1 MRKISGILVAS
12 ALVAS
17 IALVAPAAHAGESIT
32 GSGSSYMNSM
42 QQTCS
47 ANYKRDTR
55 DDVSYTS
62 KGSSTGKSEFAS
74 GATNFGG
81 TDSLYSSGAP
91 KNFVYVPLVG
101 GPIAIVFNVSGVK
114 SLNLTPALMSGIF
127 TGKIT
132 KWNDAKIKSVNA
144 AVASKLP
151 NKTIQVVFRSDGSG
165 TTNNFGAYMA
175 STVGGKWKAADAW
188 ADASGST
195 KGTGAAKNAGIVTT
209 VKGLAN
215 SISYADLAD
224 VTTAG
229 IPFAAIQNPTGKFVK
244 PTVAAS
250 ARFLAASP
258 IAANGQVLFNYK
270 KKVEGGYNLTLVA
283 YGLAP
288 TKGGATG
295 TAAAESVRKYFTYFI
310 NTCAPK
316 EAAKIGYVAISG
328 ALKTK
333 AIELVKKIK

>member
-17 IALVAPAAHAGESIT
+17 IALVAPAANASETIT

-47 ANYKRDTR
+47 AAYTNNKVT
-55 DDVSYTS
+55 YTS

-74 GATNFGG
+74 GATAFGG
-81 TDSLYSSGAP
+81 SDSLYSSDAP
-91 KNFVYVPLVG
+91 SNFTYVPLVG
-101 GPIAIVFNVSGVK
+101 GPIAIVFNVAGVK
-114 SLNLTPALMSGIF
+114 SLNLTPKLLDGIF

-132 KWNDAKIKSVNA
+132 KWNDAKITAVNA
-144 AVASKLP
+144 ASASKLP

-165 TTNNFGAYMA
+165 TTNNFGAYMKA
-175 STVGGKWKAADAW
+175 TAGGKWKAADAW

-195 KGTGAAKNAGIVTT
+195 KGTGAAKNSGIVTT

-224 VTTAG
+224 VTTAK
-229 IPFAAIQNPTGKFVK
+229 IPFAAIENGAGQFVK
-244 PTVAAS
+244 PTVSAS
-250 ARFLAASP
+250 GRFLAANTVAS
-258 IAANGQVLFNYK
+258 NGEVVFDYK
-270 KKVEGGYNLTLVA
+270 KKVTGGYNLTLVA
-283 YGLAP
+283 YGIAP
-288 TKGGATG
+288 TKSSNTAK
-295 TAAAESVRKYFTYFI
+295 AAAVKDYFTYFL

-316 EAAKIGYVAISG
+316 EAAKIGYVAVSG
-328 ALKTK
+328 KLKTK
-333 AIELVKKIK
+333 ALELVAKIK

>member
-1 MRKISGILVAS
+1 MRKISGILAAS

-17 IALVAPAAHAGESIT
+17 IALVAPAANASETIT

-47 ANYKRDTR
+47 AAYTTNKVT
-55 DDVSYTS
+55 YTS

-74 GATNFGG
+74 GATSFGG
-81 TDSLYSSGAP
+81 SDSLYSSDAP
-91 KNFVYVPLVG
+91 SNFTYVPLIG
-101 GPIAIVFNVSGVK
+101 GPIAIVFNVAGVK
-114 SLNLTPALMSGIF
+114 SLNLTPKLLDGIF

-132 KWNDAKIKSVNA
+132 KWNDAKIKAVNA

-165 TTNNFGAYMA
+165 TTNNFGAYMKQ
-175 STVGGKWKAADAW
+175 TVGGKWKAADAW

-195 KGTGAAKNAGIVTT
+195 KGTGAAKNSGIVTT

-224 VTTAG
+224 VITAK
-229 IPFAAIQNPTGKFVK
+229 IPFAAVQNGAGQYIK
-244 PTVAAS
+244 PTVSAS
-250 ARFLAASP
+250 ARFLSTNAISS
-258 IAANGQVLFNYK
+258 NGEVVFDYK
-270 KKVEGGYNLTLVA
+270 KKVTGGYNLTLVA
-283 YGLAP
+283 YGIAP
-288 TKGGATG
+288 TKSSNTAKGA
-295 TAAAESVRKYFTYFI
+295 AVKHYFTYFL
-310 NTCAPK
+310 NDCART

-328 ALKTK
+328 KLKDKAL
-333 AIELVKKIK
+333 ALVDRIK